1 MWVGLGSKPKLTNM
15 CTTLNIRRTLRTGI
29 LTSSFLLIGAA
40 HAQEHLYHELLVDR
54 SLEVCD
60 GKGKAIAGITGFR
73 TAPAGAKFS
82 ISDSLTDHYVIRFWN
97 WTSDEEEGYQQTI
110 KQADAQLLSDQAR
123 VERSLSNTN
132 TLRTDLASGT
142 DLFFKLEKKD
152 LEAYALPLFA
162 RFSPLVGAS
171 VLPFKLR
178 PQTGEFTKDLT
189 LSGMGGVKIRPWR
202 KESFSVGALLG
213 VGITSVSLD
222 SLNTEGRV
230 LEPSDRSA
238 ITLSTGLVVQWER
251 LQVGLFMGWDHLNKS
266 DRKLWVHQGAH
277 WLALGIGVSIFS
289 EDSEVSKEGSN

>member
-1 MWVGLGSKPKLTNM
+1 MVEK
-15 CTTLNIRRTLRTGI
+15 
-29 LTSSFLLIGAA
+29 
-40 HAQEHLYHELLVDR
+40 

-60 GKGKAIAGITGFR
+60 GKGKALAGITGFR
-73 TAPAGAKFS
+73 TAQAGARFS
-82 ISDSLTDHYVIRFWN
+82 ISDSLTDHYIIRFWK
-97 WTSDEEEGYQQTI
+97 WTSDEEEGYQQTV
-110 KQADAQLLSDQAR
+110 KQADAQLLTDQAR
-123 VERSLSNTN
+123 VARSRSRTN
-132 TLRTDLASGT
+132 TLRTDLATGT
-142 DLFFKLEKKD
+142 ELFFKLEKKD
-152 LEAYALPLFA
+152 LEPYAVPLFA

-178 PQTGEFTKDLT
+178 PETGEFTKDLT
-189 LSGMGGVKIRPWR
+189 LSGMGGFRIRPRR
-202 KESFSVGALLG
+202 KDSFSVGALLG

-266 DRKLWVHQGAH
+266 DRRLWVHQGAH

-289 EDSEVSKEGSN
+289 EDKEVTNEQNN